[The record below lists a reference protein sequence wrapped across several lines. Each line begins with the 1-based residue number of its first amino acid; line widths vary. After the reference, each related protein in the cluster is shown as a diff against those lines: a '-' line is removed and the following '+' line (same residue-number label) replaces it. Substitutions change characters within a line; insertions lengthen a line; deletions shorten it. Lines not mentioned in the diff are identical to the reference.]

1 MDILSGQHDH
11 RLRVQSH
18 NWQSNESSSY
28 TSSAQQKRRKKKKE
42 KKKKVKKRLFLKSKK
57 KLYRNENE
65 GNKERQKKCRK
76 VGYNMAL
83 GFSQVIAEC

>member
-1 MDILSGQHDH
+1 MKAAAIP
-11 RLRVQSH
+11 VQPSRK
-18 NWQSNESSSY
+18 EE
-28 TSSAQQKRRKKKKE
+28 KKKK
-42 KKKKVKKRLFLKSKK
+42 KKKKVKKRLFLTSKK